1 MRRRQRKN
9 KPRQKYRKRT
19 QRGGLLNR
27 YDFAYAG
34 RDTVNQVT
42 KIAPGMIKNTGS
54 KINNV
59 AQQRLNQIISLGGKE
74 MERVFPGILR
84 VAIEDVYQTPFRLLG
99 NFRKK
104 QLNKL
109 KNKML
114 RSNICKLLTVVYTKN
129 QTVQ

>member
-9 KPRQKYRKRT
+9 KPRRKYRKRT

-74 MERVFPGILR
+74 MERVFPEILR

-99 NFRKK
+99 NFRKQ

-114 RSNICKLLTVVYTKN
+114 RSNICKLLTIVYTKN

>member
-9 KPRQKYRKRT
+9 KPRRKYRKRT

-42 KIAPGMIKNTGS
+42 KIAPGIIKNAGS
-54 KINNV
+54 EINNV
-59 AQQRLNQIISLGGKE
+59 AQQRLNKIISLGGKE
-74 MERVFPGILR
+74 MERVLPEILR

-99 NFRKK
+99 NFRKQ

-109 KNKML
+109 KSKML
-114 RSNICKLLTVVYTKN
+114 RSNICKLLTIVYTKN
-129 QTVQ
+129 QTLQ

>member
-9 KPRQKYRKRT
+9 KPRRKYRKRT

-42 KIAPGMIKNTGS
+42 KIAPGMIKNAGS

-59 AQQRLNQIISLGGKE
+59 AQQRLNQIISLGGNE
-74 MERVFPGILR
+74 MERVLPEILR
-84 VAIEDVYQTPFRLLG
+84 AAIEDVYQTPFRLLG
-99 NFRKK
+99 NFRKQ

-129 QTVQ
+129 QTLQ

>member
-9 KPRQKYRKRT
+9 KPRRKYRKRT

-42 KIAPGMIKNTGS
+42 KIAPGIIKNAGS
-54 KINNV
+54 EINNV
-59 AQQRLNQIISLGGKE
+59 AQQRLNKIISLGGKE
-74 MERVFPGILR
+74 MERVLPEILR

-99 NFRKK
+99 NFRKQ

-114 RSNICKLLTVVYTKN
+114 RSNICKLLTIVYTKN

>member
-74 MERVFPGILR
+74 MERVFPEILR
-84 VAIEDVYQTPFRLLG
+84 VAIEDVYQTLFRLLG
-99 NFRKK
+99 NFRKQ

-129 QTVQ
+129 QTLQ